1 MAFSKMIESIP
12 TYSSPNAAAQTNVF
26 INTREG
32 KRVIRFLPDPVNP
45 TEPMV
50 GPTVLSVW
58 MPVSKNGQL
67 VQRRIFVDSLT
78 RGVLPPKVNEAVRCR
93 FFMNVLDKSMVVK
106 LENGTVVYANNQN
119 QFITVVDGQQK
130 TLTEYRPE
138 RHMAIQVLE
147 GSVSSGEGRNGM
159 LNDIEELSKTIF
171 DEETNKLIPITAI
184 DIEIITRGKEIK
196 TTRSVHVGVNRDPI
210 PEHLL
215 RAQRFD
221 LAKFARP
228 FPMDAVKDLVKGA
241 DYADVCKAYSIEV
254 MPKLVDLPQEPTLF
268 DE

>member
-12 TYSSPNAAAQTNVF
+12 TYSSPSSAAQTNVF

-268 DE
+268 DQ

>member
-268 DE
+268 DQ

>member
-12 TYSSPNAAAQTNVF
+12 TYSSPNSAAQTNVF
-26 INTREG
+26 VNTREG

-119 QFITVVDGQQK
+119 QFTTVVDGQQK

-171 DEETNKLIPITAI
+171 DEETNRLIPITAI

-268 DE
+268 DQ

>member
-1 MAFSKMIESIP
+1 MAFSKMIQSIP
-12 TYSSPNAAAQTNVF
+12 TYSSPNAASQSSVF

-32 KRVIRFLPDPVNP
+32 KRVIRFLPDPMNP
-45 TEPMV
+45 SEPMV

-67 VQRRIFVDSLT
+67 VQRRIFVDSWT
-78 RGVLPPKVNEAVRCR
+78 RGVLPTKVNEAVRCR
-93 FFMNVLDKSMVVK
+93 FFMNVLDKSMIVK
-106 LENGTVVYANNQN
+106 LENGSVVYANNQN
-119 QFITVVDGQQK
+119 QFITTVDGQTK
-130 TLTEYRPE
+130 TLTDYRPE

-171 DEETNKLIPITAI
+171 DDETNKLIQITAV

-210 PEHLL
+210 PENLL
-215 RAQRFD
+215 SAPRFD
-221 LAKFARP
+221 LTKFARP

-241 DYADVCKAYSIEV
+241 DYAEVCKAYNIEV
-254 MPKLVDLPQEPTLF
+254 MPKLVDLPKEPTLF
-268 DE
+268 DQ

>member
-1 MAFSKMIESIP
+1 MAFGKMIESIP
-12 TYSSPNAAAQTNVF
+12 TYSSPSAAQQTNVF

-32 KRVIRFLPDPVNP
+32 KRIIRFLPDLVNP
-45 TEPMV
+45 TEPMI

-58 MPVSKNGQL
+58 MPVAKNGQL

-78 RGVLPPKVNEAVRCR
+78 RAVLPAKVNEAVRCR

-106 LENGTVVYANNQN
+106 LENGSVVYANNQN
-119 QFITVVDGQQK
+119 QFITVLDGQTQ
-130 TLTEYRPE
+130 TLTSYKPE

-171 DEETNKLIPITAI
+171 DDDTGKLIPITEI

-196 TTRSVHVGVNRDPI
+196 TTRSVHVGTNRDPI
-210 PEHLL
+210 PGSLL
-215 RAQRFD
+215 SAPRFD
-221 LAKFARP
+221 LAKYARP

-241 DYADVCKAYSIEV
+241 DYGDVCKAYNSEV
-254 MPKLVDLPQEPTLF
+254 MPKLAETPELF
-268 DE
+268 